1 MSTDKS
7 AEPIIIPLKS
17 IRTLTS
23 IYVND
28 FEITEAEIGQE
39 MQYHPA
45 PTQEQVW
52 KLAAQSLVVRQLL
65 LQQAASNDLCE
76 NAASITPGDQEEDII
91 DQLLQHDVTVP
102 EADEATCQRFYNTHP
117 DSFMHET
124 SGKRLTFIEAKVY
137 IRDYLHTKAM
147 RVAVTEYIKALSY
160 QADIKG
166 IEFDKLSQQ

>member
-1 MSTDKS
+1 MSADTS
-7 AEPIIIPLKS
+7 SEPIIIPLES

-23 IYVND
+23 IYVNN
-28 FEITEAEIGQE
+28 FEITEAEIGRE

-45 PTQEQVW
+45 QTQEEVW

-65 LQQAASNDLCE
+65 LQQAASNGLCE
-76 NAASITPGDQEEDII
+76 DAASVTPGDQEEDII

-102 EADEATCQRFYNTHP
+102 DADEATCQRFYDVHT
-117 DSFMHET
+117 DSFKDKE
-124 SGKRLTFIEAKVY
+124 SGKRLSFTEAQDH

-147 RVAVTEYIKALSY
+147 RAAVTEYIKALSQ

-166 IEFDKLSQQ
+166 FEL